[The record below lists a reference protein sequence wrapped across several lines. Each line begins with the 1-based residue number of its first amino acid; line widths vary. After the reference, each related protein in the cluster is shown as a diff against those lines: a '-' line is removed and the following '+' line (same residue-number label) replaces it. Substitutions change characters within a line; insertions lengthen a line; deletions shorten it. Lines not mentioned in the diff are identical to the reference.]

1 MTSRGELGV
10 KSAAVILTRF
20 QIAHISHSWK
30 SLIFLK
36 KIFRN
41 FMIEYYIEKDL
52 QSEIYGLLTR
62 NSNRL
67 PPKKVLQVL
76 PDDVSINSISTFI
89 ELALQ
94 KSSNQKRRY
103 G

>member
-1 MTSRGELGV
+1 
-10 KSAAVILTRF
+10 
-20 QIAHISHSWK
+20 
-30 SLIFLK
+30 
-36 KIFRN
+36 
-41 FMIEYYIEKDL
+41 MIEYYIEKDL

-103 G
+103 GQTL

>member
-1 MTSRGELGV
+1 M
-10 KSAAVILTRF
+10 I
-20 QIAHISHSWK
+20 IY
-30 SLIFLK
+30 
-36 KIFRN
+36 RN

-94 KSSNQKRRY
+94 KSSNQKRWY
-103 G
+103 E

>member
-1 MTSRGELGV
+1 MT
-10 KSAAVILTRF
+10 IY
-20 QIAHISHSWK
+20 
-30 SLIFLK
+30 
-36 KIFRN
+36 RN

-94 KSSNQKRRY
+94 KSSNQKRR
-103 G
+103 

>member
-1 MTSRGELGV
+1 
-10 KSAAVILTRF
+10 
-20 QIAHISHSWK
+20 
-30 SLIFLK
+30 
-36 KIFRN
+36 
-41 FMIEYYIEKDL
+41 MIEYYIEKDL

-94 KSSNQKRRY
+94 KSSNQKRR
-103 G
+103 

>member
-1 MTSRGELGV
+1 
-10 KSAAVILTRF
+10 
-20 QIAHISHSWK
+20 
-30 SLIFLK
+30 
-36 KIFRN
+36 
-41 FMIEYYIEKDL
+41 MIEYYIEKDL

>member
-1 MTSRGELGV
+1 M
-10 KSAAVILTRF
+10 I
-20 QIAHISHSWK
+20 
-30 SLIFLK
+30 
-36 KIFRN
+36 IFRN
-41 FMIEYYIEKDL
+41 FVIEYYIEKDL

>member
-1 MTSRGELGV
+1 
-10 KSAAVILTRF
+10 
-20 QIAHISHSWK
+20 
-30 SLIFLK
+30 
-36 KIFRN
+36 
-41 FMIEYYIEKDL
+41 MIEYYIEKDL

-103 G
+103 R